1 MEFSFCDACLQGKL
15 HRCSFPSSGAKR
27 ASEPLGL
34 VHSDV
39 CGKINTK
46 SCGGAEYFLTFTD
59 DKTRYVW
66 VYLLKQKSEL
76 FGRFL
81 EWKAIAEK
89 LSGHRLRTLRTDNG
103 GEFTSTEFE
112 NYLKS
117 EGVKHELTVPKTP
130 EQNGVAERLSRTLV
144 EAVRAM
150 LVQSKLPPTFWVE
163 ALSTPVY
170 LHNRS
175 PTKSVANMTPFEAW
189 TGVKPDVKHLKSFGC
204 IVYAHISKDE
214 RKKLDPKAKKCVLLG
229 YGTETKGYR
238 LYYPQ
243 SSRVIYIFA
252 MLNSMK
258 VNLALRRSCRT
269 VSFKQIN
276 L

>member
-1 MEFSFCDACLQGKL
+1 MEFCHACLQGKL
-15 HRCSFPSSGAKR
+15 QRCSFPSSGAKR
-27 ASEPLGL
+27 ASEPIGL

-39 CGKINTK
+39 CAKINTK

-66 VYLLKQKSEL
+66 VYLLKKKSEV

-89 LSGHRLRTLRTDNG
+89 LSGHRLRTLRTNNS

-117 EGVKHELTVPKTP
+117 ERVKHELTVTKTP
-130 EQNGVAERLSRTLV
+130 EQNGVAERLNRTLV

-150 LVQSKLPPTFWVE
+150 FVQSKLPPTFWVE

-170 LHNRS
+170 FPSRS
-175 PTKSVANMTPFEAW
+175 PTKRVANMTPFEAW
-189 TGVKPDVKHLKSFGC
+189 TGVKPDVKHLKSFGRMHC
-204 IVYAHISKDE
+204 LCAH
-214 RKKLDPKAKKCVLLG
+214 PK
-229 YGTETKGYR
+229 R
-238 LYYPQ
+238 
-243 SSRVIYIFA
+243 
-252 MLNSMK
+252 
-258 VNLALRRSCRT
+258 
-269 VSFKQIN
+269 
-276 L
+276 